1 MTFGACWTCDADA
14 TGANALDGRAAEET
28 GGVDGGS
35 TGSTC
40 SESYGKELDATRR
53 EEGLPRRRP
62 LLLHCLREKSAG

>member
-35 TGSTC
+35 TGSTVRVMGRNWTPPGGRKDC
-40 SESYGKELDATRR
+40 RGGGHRAW
-53 EEGLPRRRP
+53 
-62 LLLHCLREKSAG
+62 